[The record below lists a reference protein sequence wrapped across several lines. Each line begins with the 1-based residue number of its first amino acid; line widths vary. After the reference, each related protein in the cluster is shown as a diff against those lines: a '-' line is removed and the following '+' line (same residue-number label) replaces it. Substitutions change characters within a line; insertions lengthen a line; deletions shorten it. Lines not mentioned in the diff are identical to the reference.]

1 MTLDQLSGLDRLS
14 GVARPVGLSGMVAPA
29 EAGWSPAGGMARPGD
44 GCDASIAPIVVGHV
58 DHELLDRIS
67 AALFRT
73 GSTGGQEQ
81 DADAGD
87 PGSRQRHASHAGGR
101 EQSGREQNSREQNGR
116 EQNSR
121 EQNSGEAGGRER
133 DAGEGGEH
141 GSARAERLVGNS
153 VREIV
158 LRQAIALLS
167 GPSGLAAYLRS
178 ATPTEPA
185 ASISLPLD
193 VGPATETIP
202 AHLRRAVIRRDR
214 IGCGRPTG

>member
-1 MTLDQLSGLDRLS
+1 MTLDQLSGLHRLS

-29 EAGWSPAGGMARPGD
+29 EAGWSPAGGMARSGD

-101 EQSGREQNSREQNGR
+101 EQSGREQNS
-116 EQNSR
+116 
-121 EQNSGEAGGRER
+121 GEADGRER

-193 VGPATETIP
+193 VGTATETIP
-202 AHLRRAVIRRDR
+202 AHL
-214 IGCGRPTG
+214 